1 MRVSP
6 RTPRRCVLAMY
17 DGGLLRASRR
27 VEVDLDLVSR
37 RQRLDAHTKAKYKMR
52 RKCEYLRWARKA
64 NTDKSQTAVRHAGV
78 EYAESKDQVNIR
90 YYILHMNAYLSPKT
104 KRSR

>member
-1 MRVSP
+1 MGVRVETELLGLCLVATDWVIMRVSP
-6 RTPRRCVLAMY
+6 RTPRHCVLAMY

-37 RQRLDAHTKAKYKMR
+37 RQRLDAHTKTKYKMG

-64 NTDKSQTAVRHAGV
+64 NTDKSQTGSTTRRGRVR
-78 EYAESKDQVNIR
+78 
-90 YYILHMNAYLSPKT
+90 
-104 KRSR
+104 